1 VNVPAHM
8 AAAVAQA
15 AAANRAGTP
24 AVDACWEAGIAVCS
38 LYKYDRPAPL
48 DEAQAVLELVTALRA
63 KVAV

>member
-15 AAANRAGTP
+15 AAANRAGVP
-24 AVDACWEAGIAVCS
+24 LVDACWAAGVGVS
-38 LYKYDRPAPL
+38 TFHLYDRPAPL

-63 KVAV
+63 KAAR